1 MLTLKWMK
9 QNPKPIYTFILQ
21 KEILETMQANETLT
35 ILLPASRLDIRK
47 SKVRTGWLWFI
58 LEFDWSGWDPSVS
71 GSLSSLVLD
80 GVALF
85 QIDPVHNLEALLDSQ
100 VLLEV
105 QVADMPRRAFAQLHV
120 VQQLCSFLDKKA
132 LLLITHTLSSPF
144 WSIATCSTW
153 SYSWEILGSSSWY
166 SHKVAHI
173 RPLLLKLWWV
183 LVCFEVQFKVFAMT
197 FKFLHGSHSV
207 SEMGGI

>member
-1 MLTLKWMK
+1 M
-9 QNPKPIYTFILQ
+9 
-21 KEILETMQANETLT
+21 
-35 ILLPASRLDIRK
+35 
-47 SKVRTGWLWFI
+47 
-58 LEFDWSGWDPSVS
+58 
-71 GSLSSLVLD
+71 VLD

-144 WSIATCSTW
+144 WSSTW
-153 SYSWEILGSSSWY
+153 SYS
-166 SHKVAHI
+166 
-173 RPLLLKLWWV
+173 
-183 LVCFEVQFKVFAMT
+183 
-197 FKFLHGSHSV
+197 
-207 SEMGGI
+207 

>member
-47 SKVRTGWLWFI
+47 SKVRTGWLWLI
-58 LEFDWSGWDPSVS
+58 LEFVWSGWDPSVS

-166 SHKVAHI
+166 RMPQGSTYKTFAAQAVMGAG
-173 RPLLLKLWWV
+173 LLRGPIQG
-183 LVCFEVQFKVFAMT
+183 VCYD
-197 FKFLHGSHSV
+197 L
-207 SEMGGI
+207 